1 MITQHFGDTK
11 TTIKAKLGADGSL
24 RGEYETAQ
32 SDKGPFEATRQAA
45 LIEADIIIDGQSE
58 TDEMAKITGMLRD
71 ALSDRLVAAAA
82 EDSTMLDMI
91 RSYKMAD
98 NPNVR
103 YADRERKKTIR
114 RINYKLLFYPPSPD
128 GAVRFCQLLETL
140 KEQVSARYV
149 ERHSTSLHLG
159 RTAPNGLPLNRLRVR
174 VLH

>member
-1 MITQHFGDTK
+1 MREMNGKYVTKLYSNDVNILITQHFGDTK

-103 YADRERKKTIR
+103 YADREHLANRQW
-114 RINYKLLFYPPSPD
+114 S
-128 GAVRFCQLLETL
+128 V
-140 KEQVSARYV
+140 VSYDK
-149 ERHSTSLHLG
+149 
-159 RTAPNGLPLNRLRVR
+159 
-174 VLH
+174 